1 MKMMRVVL
9 FVALGAMLVVACG
22 CDRGVRLTGDDSG
35 GSVTVPAGE
44 TFEVVLESNP
54 TTGYSW
60 GAVEIP
66 DCVEQEGE
74 SEYESDAP
82 PTMMGAGGEETW
94 RFTAVEPGEGT
105 LLLEYRRPWEE
116 EPDVAGTFEIEV
128 VVE

>member
-1 MKMMRVVL
+1 MKRIWVVL
-9 FVALGAMLVVACG
+9 TVTLGTMLLIASG
-22 CDRGVRLTGDDSG
+22 CERGVRLGEDDSG
-35 GSVTVPAGE
+35 GSVTVPVGE
-44 TFEVVLESNP
+44 TFEIVLESNP

-60 GAVEIP
+60 GPAEVP

-74 SEYESDAP
+74 SEYDSDAP

-94 RFTAVEPGEGT
+94 RFTAVETGEGT
-105 LLLEYRRPWEE
+105 LRLEYRRPWEE